1 MDLRSGLPFW
11 PMKNGLI
18 RTYNPLDSDLEV
30 DVCVIGGGITG
41 AFLSRAAA
49 LCGQSC
55 VVLDRRNIAQ
65 GSTAAS
71 TALLQYEIDLHL
83 AELAE
88 KIGEDAALL
97 AYRSSRDALT
107 GIEAI
112 CRDVGYDEFEWN
124 DSIYFA
130 SRSRDAEALRTDFE
144 LRRRHGFDVEWLT
157 EDDIRQRFDFSSDAA
172 ILSRAAQVDA
182 YRLAHTLFDDVTSRG
197 GKIFARV
204 RVESVQEQSDDVLV
218 TTDRGCRV
226 RCRKLVI
233 ACGYESLEFLQSP
246 PEVELNSTYAFVTE
260 PLETLEGWKG
270 GEMLWESARPYSYA
284 RVTPDG
290 RGILGGE
297 DVRFRNPAARD
308 ALLPHKEARL
318 EKRWKELFPRI
329 PLEIASTWTGTF
341 AETQDGLPFVGSP
354 SHQPNLFF
362 ALCYGGNGI
371 VFSSIAAEMLTAL
384 LRGEN
389 HSCRSLFRF
398 GR

>member
-1 MDLRSGLPFW
+1 
-11 PMKNGLI
+11 MKNGLI
-18 RTYNPLDSDLEV
+18 RTYNPLDSDLDV

-41 AFLSRAAA
+41 AFLSRAAV
-49 LCGQSC
+49 LCGRTC
-55 VVLDRRNIAQ
+55 AVLDRRNIAH

-83 AELAE
+83 TELAE

-97 AYRSSRDALT
+97 AYRASRDSLPA
-107 GIEAI
+107 IEAV
-112 CRDVGYDEFEWN
+112 CREIGYDEFEWN

-130 SRSRDAEALRTDFE
+130 SRSQDVEAMRADFE
-144 LRRRHGFDVEWLT
+144 LRRRHGFDVEWLGP
-157 EDDIRQRFDFSSDAA
+157 DDFKKRFDFPSDGA
-172 ILSRAAQVDA
+172 IRSRAAQVDA
-182 YRLAHTLFDDVTSRG
+182 YRLAHTLFNDVASRG
-197 GKIFARV
+197 GQIFARV
-204 RVESVQEQSDDVLV
+204 QVDSIDERSQDIVIH
-218 TTDRGCRV
+218 TDRGCRV
-226 RCRKLVI
+226 RCRRLVV
-233 ACGYESLEFLQSP
+233 ACGYESLTFLKTP
-246 PEVELNSTYAFVTE
+246 PDVDLNSTYAFVTE
-260 PLETLEGWKG
+260 PLETFSGWEGR
-270 GEMLWESARPYSYA
+270 EMFWESARPYAYA

-354 SHQPNLFF
+354 LDQPNLFF

-371 VFSSIAAEMLTAL
+371 VFSAIAGEMLTAS
-384 LRGEN
+384 LRGEP
-389 HSCRSLFRF
+389 HPCGSIFRF